1 MSKPGNRLLESRG
14 TLRPMLRLALP
25 VFAEES
31 LTLLVG
37 YTDWWLTGSFLPG
50 DEYKAAMGLMA
61 YLLWLIP
68 ILFAAVAI
76 GATAMVS
83 RFVGAGERGLAC
95 RVMNQA
101 MLVGVGVAVVM
112 TVATLL
118 GARSFISLLQLS
130 GAAGELATRYCL
142 IVAWVIPA
150 IMVEQV
156 ASASLR
162 GAGDTVSGMIAKSI
176 VNVINVVVSTT
187 LVLGLGPFPR
197 MGWEGIA
204 IGTACGHLVGG
215 LLLLTLLL
223 RGRAGLQLK
232 WEYLRSDWSL
242 IRRLLR
248 VGLPGGVDM
257 LAVIGC
263 HLTYVSIINRMGESA
278 AAAHG
283 LGVQVEALGYLP
295 GTAFQVAAATIAGQ
309 YLGAQDGARA
319 KRGVLMAVLAGGA
332 FMTLAGCV
340 FYLGGGWLCAF
351 FSGMRLDATAETA
364 ASLLRIVAFSMPS
377 LAVTMVVSGALR
389 GAGDTRWAL
398 FITLVGFAGVRI
410 PGAMFLA
417 WEEISIPW
425 LQLTIP
431 GMGWYVYGAWY
442 AMLIDVVVRSF
453 LAAARFFHGGWQHAR
468 V

>member
-1 MSKPGNRLLESRG
+1 
-14 TLRPMLRLALP
+14 MLALALP

-83 RFVGAGERGLAC
+83 RFVGAGEQRLAC
-95 RVMNQA
+95 RVVNQA
-101 MLVGVGVAVVM
+101 MLVGVVLSLVM

-118 GARSFISLLQLS
+118 GARSFVSLLQLS

-156 ASASLR
+156 ASAALR
-162 GAGDTVSGMIAKSI
+162 GAGDTVSGMVAKSI
-176 VNVINVVVSTT
+176 VNVINVTVSTT
-187 LVLGLGPFPR
+187 LVLGLGPFPK
-197 MGWEGIA
+197 MGWDGIA

-215 LLLLTLLL
+215 LILLTLLL
-223 RGRAGLQLK
+223 RGRAGLHLK
-232 WEYLRSDWSL
+232 WSNLRSDWSI
-242 IRRLLR
+242 IRRLLK

-263 HLTYVSIINRMGESA
+263 HLTYVSIINRLGETA

-283 LGVQVEALGYLP
+283 MGVQVEALAYLP

-319 KRGVLMAVLAGGA
+319 KRGVSMAVLAGGS
-332 FMTLAGCV
+332 FMSLTGLV
-340 FYLGGGWLCAF
+340 FYFLGGYLCAF
-351 FSGMRLDATAETA
+351 FSGMHLDETAEIA
-364 ASLLRIVAFSMPS
+364 AGLLRIVAFSMPS
-377 LAVTMVVSGALR
+377 LAVTMVLSGALR

-398 FITLVGFAGVRI
+398 LITLVGFAGIRI
-410 PGAMFLA
+410 PGALWLA
-417 WEEISIPW
+417 CDEITIPW
-425 LQLTIP
+425 LQLTIT
-431 GMGWYVYGAWY
+431 GMGWSVYGAWY
-442 AMLIDVVVRSF
+442 AMLVDVIVRSF